1 MVTYW
6 MWLMIYWI
14 IYCLFCLYNVERL
27 MLYLNEFLW
36 VCDFHF
42 KHTVF
47 PGWSSRRLCSSVF
60 SSKEITALPHSR
72 CWMVSYFEV
81 DTWARLQDGTGGF
94 FMDQSWI
101 FWYKKMAIC
110 LRTWTFGRCGE
121 RHGMFH
127 CCVTMLLCRI
137 VSMIMSQGYL
147 VPILI
152 KDKWYCWPFP
162 KMAHKTHK
170 TRKGWGNEWSY
181 CGFCNVVMDMWFGIS
196 WIGIRID
203 CKSYFTN
210 KNNWYQQVSSLK
222 LKWTF
227 EDRTLSLLLE
237 IDNFAW
243 SSLRYDQ
250 DDGRHS

>member
-1 MVTYW
+1 MKSEKHGD
-6 MWLMIYWI
+6 WLIECDWYI
-14 IYCLFCLYNVERL
+14 FCLNLFCLYIVERL
-27 MLYLNEFLW
+27 MLYLDEFLW

-127 CCVTMLLCRI
+127 CCVTMLLWRI
-137 VSMIMSQGYL
+137 VRHDHVSGIFGSDSYKGQVVFRG
-147 VPILI
+147 
-152 KDKWYCWPFP
+152 PFP
-162 KMAHKTHK
+162 RWL
-170 TRKGWGNEWSY
+170 TRHERAGEMNGAI
-181 CGFCNVVMDMWFGIS
+181 VALVMWLWTCDLTFLGSESESTASLIS
-196 WIGIRID
+196 PTRTTD
-203 CKSYFTN
+203 TN
-210 KNNWYQQVSSLK
+210 KFHHWNGHLK
-222 LKWTF
+222 TEHFLC
-227 EDRTLSLLLE
+227 
-237 IDNFAW
+237 
-243 SSLRYDQ
+243 Y
-250 DDGRHS
+250 